1 MCECSRF
8 LFTVTTWTLSLS
20 MDEPF
25 KWVKDGLLDCDELWT
40 I

>member
-8 LFTVTTWTLSLS
+8 LFTVMTWTLNLS

-25 KWVKDGLLDCDELWT
+25 EWVKDSLLNCDELWT

>member
-1 MCECSRF
+1 MQP
-8 LFTVTTWTLSLS
+8 LLVHHDDLDLSLS

-25 KWVKDGLLDCDELWT
+25 EWVKDGLLDCDELWT